1 MMKSTLSIIAFT
13 LTFGFSF
20 VLVGLLFGFPQPS
33 FDLSQRSQSRN
44 FDQTAFEMQRLIIQ
58 DELNGTKR
66 DSSVLKLDLSKQD
79 QATISKYS
87 NQVDRYLIKSTSID
101 DSNLPDDFRASW
113 QNHMRAWKD
122 YSKFL
127 NERNE
132 SKVKISDS
140 EFSDLE
146 SKFDQEISRTWYET
160 LRIARGYGAI
170 R

>member
-1 MMKSTLSIIAFT
+1 MKSTLSIIAFT

-20 VLVGLLFGFPQPS
+20 VLVGLLFGFPQS
-33 FDLSQRSQSRN
+33 GFDYSQRSQSRT

-66 DSSVLKLDLSKQD
+66 DSSVLKLDLTQQD
-79 QATISKYS
+79 KASVAKYS
-87 NQVDRYLIKSTSID
+87 KQVDRYLIKSSSID
-101 DSNLPDDFRASW
+101 DSNLPDDFRAAW
-113 QNHMRAWKD
+113 QNHMSAWKD
-122 YSKFL
+122 YSEFL

-132 SKVKISDS
+132 TKVKMSNG

-160 LRIARGYGAI
+160 LRIARSYNAI